1 MRIDLKSISSGA
13 GTSIPFDYT
22 VDLSGVELQFTHP
35 FSEPVRIRGTVFNKA
50 DVFTLSA
57 VVEAV
62 LHVKCAR
69 CDRPIERQVHA
80 DVEKVLAKSVES
92 DENDDI
98 VVVGDS
104 VELDEIC
111 IPELILATD
120 MVYLCS
126 EDCLGLCPHCG
137 ADLNDGPCGCQARE
151 TDPRL
156 AVLQELLD
164 RKD

>member
-1 MRIDLKSISSGA
+1 MR
-13 GTSIPFDYT
+13 
-22 VDLSGVELQFTHP
+22 
-35 FSEPVRIRGTVFNKA
+35 
-50 DVFTLSA
+50 
-57 VVEAV
+57 
-62 LHVKCAR
+62 AR

-137 ADLNDGPCGCQARE
+137 ADLDDGPCGCQARE

-164 RKD
+164 RNN